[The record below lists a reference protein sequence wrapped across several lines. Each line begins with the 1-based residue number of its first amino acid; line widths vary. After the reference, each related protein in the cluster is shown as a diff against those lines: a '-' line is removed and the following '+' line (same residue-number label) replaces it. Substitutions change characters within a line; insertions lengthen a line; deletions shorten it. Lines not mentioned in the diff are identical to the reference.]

1 MKRYN
6 LAILCLA
13 LFGITTI
20 RAEVMS
26 LPRDGDRFAWQRVE
40 WQSPLQASP
49 TAPDSLLLWDY
60 SHAAELDRDREVRY
74 VVVDDSIMARM
85 ETTYQATYLVRGD
98 TVFDT
103 GSESAHVSL
112 RATPSAVKPRL
123 GVAAG
128 APIAAL
134 RSMPLGATIH
144 SPLEFTGLYCG
155 QNATRSRGSQTVT
168 VDAVGTLLL
177 PTGDTIAGVT
187 RVHTLRDATVEL
199 SRDRSHI
206 DFDPS
211 AQRHLRRRDDV
222 YRLYAPGY
230 PYPLLENVETTCYIG
245 TDTRVDSVTLSDRR
259 AYIFPPAA
267 QEYALQR
274 TDTLGTNT
282 PSPLGGGRGRLQQ
295 PSAMIGLTSM
305 TATMT
310 GGTLTVNFAVGLNLD
325 PGESVEEPGLG
336 LAVSGEVGRDHGLI
350 ASAGEAWVEIV
361 VSDLQGMVW
370 ASAPRRRC
378 AVGDHTVTLD
388 LSTLRPGR
396 YLVAAFTP
404 STRLTDLIDR

>member
-40 WQSPLQASP
+40 WQPPLQASP
-49 TAPDSLLLWDY
+49 MAPDSLLLWDY

-112 RATPSAVKPRL
+112 RATPSAVEPRL

-295 PSAMIGLTSM
+295 PSAIIGLTSM

-310 GGTLTVNFAVGLNLD
+310 GGTLTVNFAVGQDND
-325 PGESVEEPGLG
+325 PGESVEGPDLG

-350 ASAGEAWVEIV
+350 ASAGEAWGEIV
-361 VSDLQGMVW
+361 VSDLQGMGW